1 MNDKED
7 IEIAVDGFFGLIT
20 SSISIYNPALGIAAI
35 SLAPA
40 LSARIKKWLNGLVEK
55 QVITPREFSRMD
67 EGIDGMM
74 DTLHENLKNNQ
85 PRTDSLFQKKKS
97 GFCDAD
103 DIFEAMLNHI
113 KNETEKR
120 KAKFCGNFIGNI
132 PYAKDLKYT
141 GLMQYSRI
149 ICQLSYT
156 ELCIIHNFH
165 NKYNQSG
172 INCARAEL
180 HIKRREDPE
189 ISELLSEL
197 LHLRNLGIIEGRPP
211 YNMGENI
218 GNVRLSFYG
227 IRLYE
232 LMRLE
237 LLDSK
242 DVLNTMGLLMKI
254 EKYM

>member
-1 MNDKED
+1 M
-7 IEIAVDGFFGLIT
+7 
-20 SSISIYNPALGIAAI
+20 
-35 SLAPA
+35 
-40 LSARIKKWLNGLVEK
+40 
-55 QVITPREFSRMD
+55 
-67 EGIDGMM
+67 
-74 DTLHENLKNNQ
+74 
-85 PRTDSLFQKKKS
+85 
-97 GFCDAD
+97 
-103 DIFEAMLNHI
+103 
-113 KNETEKR
+113 
-120 KAKFCGNFIGNI
+120 
-132 PYAKDLKYT
+132 
-141 GLMQYSRI
+141 
-149 ICQLSYT
+149 
-156 ELCIIHNFH
+156 
-165 NKYNQSG
+165 
-172 INCARAEL
+172 

-242 DVLNTMGLLMKI
+242 DVFNTMGLLMKI